1 MRRLTAIAAA
11 LVLTGGVMLP
21 SPLTALAAASAAAQ
35 PTLPSLFAR
44 QITAINRAAHAPP
57 VLLPRSMPL
66 DAKRMFATGGAQ
78 RSGYDL
84 EIGAVKHCGG
94 ADACFVA
101 EFTATTGGK
110 VFGKRVTVRGA
121 TRAGFL
127 PLSCGASCSPPQIDF
142 VWHGVLYTIQAN
154 LNTKQADRAAL
165 IAAAQ
170 SAISAG
176 PR

>member
-1 MRRLTAIAAA
+1 MHRRRLTVTAAA
-11 LVLTGGVMLP
+11 LLGAAVLALP
-21 SPLTALAAASAAAQ
+21 VASAATQ
-35 PTLPSLFAR
+35 PSLPSLFAP
-44 QITAINRAAHAPP
+44 QIAAIHRAPHPTP

-66 DAKRMFATGGAQ
+66 DAARLFATGGAQ

-94 ADACFVA
+94 ATACFVA
-101 EFTATTGGK
+101 AFTATKGGK
-110 VFGKRVTVRGA
+110 VFGRRVTVSGA
-121 TRAGFL
+121 TRAGFV

-142 VWHGVLYTIQAN
+142 LWHGVRYTIQAN
-154 LNTKQADRAAL
+154 LKTKQRDRAAL

-170 SAISAG
+170 SAISSG

>member
-1 MRRLTAIAAA
+1 MRHRLIVA
-11 LVLTGGVMLP
+11 VLSV
-21 SPLTALAAASAAAQ
+21 LAAGAVTLPVASAASQ
-35 PTLPSLFAR
+35 PSLPSLFAR
-44 QITAINRAAHAPP
+44 QIRAINRAPHAPP

-66 DAKRMFATGGAQ
+66 DATHRFASGGVGGG
-78 RSGYDL
+78 RVPGYDL
-84 EIGAVKHCGG
+84 EIGAVRHCGG

-101 EFTATTGGK
+101 AFTAATGGK
-110 VFGKRVTVRGA
+110 VFGRRVTVRGA
-121 TRAGFL
+121 TRAGFV

-142 VWHGVLYTIQAN
+142 VWHGVRYTIQAN
-154 LNTKQADRAAL
+154 LKTRQSDRAAL

>member
-1 MRRLTAIAAA
+1 MYHRRLTVTAAA
-11 LVLTGGVMLP
+11 LLGAAVLALP
-21 SPLTALAAASAAAQ
+21 VASAATQ
-35 PTLPSLFAR
+35 PSLPSLFAR
-44 QITAINRAAHAPP
+44 QIAAIHRTSHPTR

-66 DAKRMFATGGAQ
+66 DAARLFATGGAQ

-94 ADACFVA
+94 ATACFVA
-101 EFTATTGGK
+101 AFTATRGGK
-110 VFGKRVTVRGA
+110 VFGRRVTISGA
-121 TRAGFL
+121 TRAGFV

-142 VWHGVLYTIQAN
+142 LWHGVRYTIQAN
-154 LNTKQADRAAL
+154 LKTKQSDRAAL
-165 IAAAQ
+165 TAAAQ

>member
-1 MRRLTAIAAA
+1 MPPMRRLRLAVTA
-11 LVLTGGVMLP
+11 VTV
-21 SPLTALAAASAAAQ
+21 AASAAAASAVAAPAG
-35 PTLPSLFAR
+35 PTAPLPSLFAHE
-44 QITAINRAAHAPP
+44 IHTINAAAHAPA

-66 DAKRMFATGGAQ
+66 DAKHLYAAGGP
-78 RSGYDL
+78 SGNSYDL
-84 EIGAVKHCGG
+84 SIGAVAHCGG

-101 EFTATTGGK
+101 AFGAVPSTK
-110 VFGKRVTVRGA
+110 VFGRRVTVRGA
-121 TRAGFL
+121 TRAAFE

-142 VWHGVLYTIQAN
+142 IVHGVRYTIQAN
-154 LNTKQADRAAL
+154 LRTKQTDRAAL

>member
-1 MRRLTAIAAA
+1 MHRRRLTVTAAA
-11 LVLTGGVMLP
+11 LLVAAVLAVP
-21 SPLTALAAASAAAQ
+21 VASAATQ
-35 PTLPSLFAR
+35 PSLPSLFAR
-44 QITAINRAAHAPP
+44 QIAAIHRAPHPTP

-66 DAKRMFATGGAQ
+66 DAPRLFATGGAQ

-94 ADACFVA
+94 ATACFVA
-101 EFTATTGGK
+101 AFTATKGGK
-110 VFGKRVTVRGA
+110 VFGRRVTVPGA
-121 TRAGFL
+121 TRAGFV

-142 VWHGVLYTIQAN
+142 LWHGVRYTIQAN
-154 LNTKQADRAAL
+154 LKTKRSDRAVL

-170 SAISAG
+170 SAMSAG

>member
-1 MRRLTAIAAA
+1 MRRLTVFATSLLIAG
-11 LVLTGGVMLP
+11 VLAVP
-21 SPLTALAAASAAAQ
+21 VASAATQ
-35 PTLPSLFAR
+35 PTLPSLFAH
-44 QITAINRAAHAPP
+44 QIAAVNRAPHAPP

-66 DAKRMFATGGAQ
+66 DSTRMVPTGGAQ

-84 EIGAVKHCGG
+84 EIGDVKHCGD
-94 ADACFVA
+94 ATACFVA
-101 EFTATTGGK
+101 AFTASTGGK
-110 VFGKRVTVRGA
+110 VFGRRVTVPGA
-121 TRAGFL
+121 TRAGFV

-142 VWHGVLYTIQAN
+142 VWHGVRYTIQAN
-154 LNTKQADRAAL
+154 LKTRQSDRAAL